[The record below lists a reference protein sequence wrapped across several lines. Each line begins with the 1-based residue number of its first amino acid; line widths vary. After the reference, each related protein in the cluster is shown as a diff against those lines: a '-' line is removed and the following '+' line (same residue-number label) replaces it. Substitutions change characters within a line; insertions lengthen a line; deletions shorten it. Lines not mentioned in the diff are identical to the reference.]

1 MKVTATQIKQ
11 NSAILQEAVKEDIVV
26 TKRDKPFVVIV
37 EYDKYLELE
46 AQAQRYREELRA
58 QKMQNR
64 WLESARESESKM
76 GKEEHEL
83 YRAIEQ
89 QAQKVMERPDD

>member
-46 AQAQRYREELRA
+46 AQAHRYREEIRA

-64 WLESARESESKM
+64 WLESAQESEAHLDRSDR
-76 GKEEHEL
+76 EL
-83 YRAIEQ
+83 YRAIGEE
-89 QAQKVMERPDD
+89 ALKVMERPDD